1 MRGLRVPIT
10 TSRTLNRNP
19 RSASKSELF
28 PSDCPPTATISGID
42 IVSLNATAAACSRL
56 YASNPDFDYAWLC
69 RLFTFDDGV
78 EVSEGG
84 VSESATVKNDI
95 METATVVWR

>member
-1 MRGLRVPIT
+1 PIS

-28 PSDCPPTATISGID
+28 PSDWPPTATISGIG

-56 YASNPDFDYAWLC
+56 YASNRDFDSAWLR
-69 RLFTFDDGV
+69 RLLAFDDGV
-78 EVSEGG
+78 FDGVKVSEGG
-84 VSESATVKNDI
+84 VSESATVNDDI
-95 METATVVWR
+95 VETVTVVWR